1 MKIIIVGAGIIGVHL
16 ADSLSR
22 ENHEVYLIEVN
33 PDIAARVDEKIDA
46 KVIIGRGSDPEIL
59 KQAGI
64 QTADLV
70 IAVTNADEI
79 NLIVCFLAARFGAKR
94 RIARVRSGSLLQAVK
109 NFRDQQ
115 FAIEEF
121 INPEEVAAFDIIRA
135 VKTPGAREVADFAE
149 GRILLR
155 AFNLPAESTLC
166 GHRMDDL
173 RTEDF
178 PWPFLIVAIIR
189 SGEVIMPKGST
200 TLEPSDRIYA
210 LLPKDSLGEFLTFID
225 PETRRARKVIICG
238 ATHISEIVAR
248 ELSETVGDIV
258 LIEEDPDTCEQL
270 AGRLNTVRVI
280 NGSASESDI
289 LKEAGIEA
297 ADAFIASTSNDHAN
311 LVSAVLAKK
320 MGAKTTIITT
330 QQPDYLSIIDAMDIN
345 VVINPRLR
353 AVDQIL
359 RLVRGKGIR
368 SVINLLD
375 CDCEALEFVPEEN
388 AAVTKAPLKE
398 LAFPKNS
405 IVGAVLRDKDVFL
418 ANGETQIRPGER
430 VVVFCQEKSVK
441 KLQELFIRKQIF

>member
-1 MKIIIVGAGIIGVHL
+1 MRIIIVGAGIIGLNL

-22 ENHEVYLIEVN
+22 ENHEVYLVEVN
-33 PDIAARVDEKIDA
+33 PDIASRIDEKIDA
-46 KVIIGRGSDPEIL
+46 KVIVGKGSDPDIL
-59 KQAGI
+59 QQAGI
-64 QTADLV
+64 HHADLV
-70 IAVTNADEI
+70 IAVTNADEV

-94 RIARVRSGSLLQAVK
+94 RIARVRNTALLDAVK
-109 NFRDQQ
+109 KFQDEQ

-135 VKTPGAREVADFAE
+135 VRTPGAREVADFAE

-155 AFNLPAESTLC
+155 AFSIPPASTLC

-173 RTEDF
+173 KTEDF

-189 SGEVIMPKGST
+189 NGEVIIPKGST
-200 TLEPSDRIYA
+200 QLNPADRIYA

-225 PETRRARKVIICG
+225 PETRQARKIVIYG
-238 ATHISEIVAR
+238 ATHISEIVAQG
-248 ELSETVGDIV
+248 LADTVNDVV
-258 LIEEDPDTCEQL
+258 LIEEDPDVCDL
-270 AGRLNTVRVI
+270 YAGRLKTVRVI

-297 ADAFIASTSNDHAN
+297 ADAFIASTSNDHTN

-330 QQPDYLSIIDAMDIN
+330 QQPDYLSIIDALAIN

-375 CDCEALEFVPEEN
+375 CDCEALEFVPEKD
-388 AAVTKAPLKE
+388 AAVTRAPLKE
-398 LAFPKNS
+398 IAFPKNS

-418 ANGETQIRPGER
+418 ANGNTHIRPGER
-430 VVVFCQEKSVK
+430 VVVFCQERSVK
-441 KLQELFIRKQIF
+441 KMQDLFTRKKLF

>member
-1 MKIIIVGAGIIGVHL
+1 MKIIIVGAGIIGWNL

-22 ENHEVYLIEVN
+22 ENHEVYLIELN
-33 PDIAARVDEKIDA
+33 PDVAARVDEKIDA
-46 KVIIGRGSDPEIL
+46 KVIVGRGSDPDVL
-59 KQAGI
+59 QQAGVHD
-64 QTADLV
+64 ADLV

-79 NLIVCFLAARFGAKR
+79 NLVVCFLSARFGAKR
-94 RIARVRSGSLLQAVK
+94 RIARVRSESLLQAVK
-109 NFRDQQ
+109 SFRDQQ

-121 INPEEVAAFDIIRA
+121 INPEEVAAHDIIRV

-155 AFNLPAESTLC
+155 SFNLPASSTFC

-189 SGEVIMPKGST
+189 DGEVIIPTGAT
-200 TLEPSDRIYA
+200 VLEASDRIYA

-225 PETRRARKVIICG
+225 PDTRQMRKVIICG
-238 ATHISEIVAR
+238 ATHIGEIVAR
-248 ELSETVGDIV
+248 ELSETINDIV
-258 LIEEDPDTCEQL
+258 LIEEDGDLAEQF
-270 AGRLNTVRVI
+270 AGRLNSVRVI
-280 NGSASESDI
+280 KGSAAESAI

-297 ADAFIASTSNDHAN
+297 ADAFIASTPNDHSN

-388 AAVTKAPLKE
+388 SAVTRAPLKE
-398 LAFPKNS
+398 LSFPKNS
-405 IVGAVLRDKDVFL
+405 IVGAILRDKDVFL
-418 ANGETQIRPGER
+418 ANGNTQIRSGER
-430 VVVFCQEKSVK
+430 VVVFCQDKSVK
-441 KLQELFIRKQIF
+441 KMQDLFTRKKIF